1 MLCHWQNQ
9 MLSSKHEWL
18 SLSEKEQM
26 ESRLYVF
33 PAKSYVQEDRWDFF
47 STIWTKQIKRVMRHA
62 RKKKGKEKK
71 QLLEK

>member
-1 MLCHWQNQ
+1 MSLTESNAF
-9 MLSSKHEWL
+9 LEAL

-47 STIWTKQIKRVMRHA
+47 FLLYLNKTN
-62 RKKKGKEKK
+62 KKSNEACQKEKR
-71 QLLEK
+71 

>member
-1 MLCHWQNQ
+1 MSLTESNAF
-9 MLSSKHEWL
+9 LEAL

-47 STIWTKQIKRVMRHA
+47 FYYLNKTN
-62 RKKKGKEKK
+62 KKSNEACQKEKR
-71 QLLEK
+71 